1 MLKTGEEM
9 TIKSLDEIERS
20 LIKSYRKHIWSKF
33 IKAIKEYELINEG
46 DVVASAISGGKDS
59 LILAKLLQEIQKHG
73 PVKFDLE
80 FIAMDPGYAE
90 ENRTRLE
97 ENCDYLGIPVKIFD
111 TDIFKVAD
119 KISGDNP
126 CYMCARMRRGA
137 LYSQAQKLGC
147 NKLALGHHFNDV
159 IETTMLNVLRAGCFK
174 TMMPKLKSDNFE
186 NMEII
191 RPLYL
196 VKEEYII
203 RWINNTGLQALDCA
217 CAVAAKKTGS
227 TRADIKELI
236 EKLNKEHVNLDIS
249 IFRAAENVNLDMV
262 LGYEK
267 NKEKHNFLEDY

>member
-1 MLKTGEEM
+1 M
-9 TIKSLDEIERS
+9 TVKSLQEIERS

-80 FIAMDPGYAE
+80 FIAMDPGYAP
-90 ENRTRLE
+90 ENRKKLE
-97 ENCDYLGIPVKIFD
+97 ENCEYLGIPVRIFE
-111 TDIFKVAD
+111 TDVFKVAD
-119 KISGDNP
+119 RISSDNP

-203 RWINNTGLQALDCA
+203 RWMNNTGLKALDCA
-217 CAVAAKKTGS
+217 CAVAAKKVGS

-236 EKLNKEHVNLDIS
+236 EKLNKDHVNLDIS